1 MDGILHAVAEHE
13 VYTFLDGFSGH
24 NQTKMHPD
32 DQEKT
37 TLMTEWGDF
46 VAVVMMFGLKTTP
59 TTFQRIIMEIF
70 GEYIMMFMQVF
81 LHHFVVYNRNM
92 EHLHHL
98 QLCLEKCQTTRLSL
112 NPAKCAFRVT
122 HEALLGH
129 IVSKE
134 GIVVD
139 PDKVMAI
146 LQELAL
152 TNAKAL
158 ISLNITLDFYILA

>member
-1 MDGILHAVAEHE
+1 MKQATWLGLIVVVQKKNGKIRVCVDYWKLNVATVTDVFPLPFMDGILHAVAEHE

-81 LHHFVVYNRNM
+81 LHHFVVW
-92 EHLHHL
+92 
-98 QLCLEKCQTTRLSL
+98 TTLPFIAGKGTTFSTS
-112 NPAKCAFRVT
+112 NYV
-122 HEALLGH
+122 
-129 IVSKE
+129 
-134 GIVVD
+134 
-139 PDKVMAI
+139 
-146 LQELAL
+146 
-152 TNAKAL
+152 
-158 ISLNITLDFYILA
+158 